1 MSTLNVGSINSTGD
15 ISAATLSH
23 PSSSSPNIT
32 LNGDGTVK
40 STGSSQLLR
49 AVSTSDVASVAL
61 DYLFLDENGNPYDYD
76 FYHWTLS
83 ARSAASS
90 NLYFLGRT
98 NTSTPTDSTSTGW
111 FATTESRQSAP
122 VRYQSGAISGA
133 AVDIEVTY
141 RNINQTTLV
150 RGFHAQESN
159 GRNVVWEAHCGTLA
173 PAFTY
178 GGARIDDPHGLR
190 FFVSGTT
197 FSFFNFWFYGVKEVS
212 LS

>member
-23 PSSSSPNIT
+23 PSSSSPNII
-32 LNGDGTVK
+32 LNSSGTFETV
-40 STGSSQLLR
+40 GSSELLR

-61 DYLFLDENGNPYDYD
+61 DYLFLDENGDSYGYD

-83 ARSAASS
+83 AKSAASS

-98 NTSTPTDSTSTGW
+98 NTTSPTDSTSTGW
-111 FATTESRQSAP
+111 FATTESRQNTP
-122 VRYQSGAISGA
+122 VRYQSGVISGA

-159 GRNVVWEAHCGTLA
+159 GRNVCWEALCGTLA

-178 GGARIDDPHGLR
+178 GGARIDSPHGMR

-197 FSFFNFWFYGVKEVS
+197 FAFFNFWFYGVKEAS